1 MSAHGD
7 AAEDS
12 TFVRTYALT
21 RGRTRP
27 RHLMALDTVLNA
39 GPGRPGPGQA
49 AECEEILALCRE
61 HRRSVTELA
70 GRLGRPVTAVKILIS
85 DLLDAHAL
93 VVSVTDA
100 YASSDTEADERPT
113 THLLAALS
121 AGLKRK
127 WPDATDYP
135 QAG

>member
-1 MSAHGD
+1 M
-7 AAEDS
+7 
-12 TFVRTYALT
+12 FVRTYTLT

-27 RHLMALDTVLNA
+27 RHLMALDTVLDA
-39 GPGRPGPGQA
+39 GPGRPGPNQA
-49 AECEEILALCRE
+49 GECEQILTLCQE

-70 GRLGRPVTAVKILIS
+70 GRLDRPVTAVKILVS
-85 DLLDAHAL
+85 DLLDTHAL

-100 YASSDTEADERPT
+100 YASSDPDADERPT
-113 THLLAALS
+113 TDLLAALS

-127 WPDATDYP
+127 WPDAIDYP